1 MPPRHPVP
9 KIAHAKPVLERL
21 YRQYDRVESATDPVH
36 LVRRYSAPE
45 DREVAGFCAAAL
57 AFGRVAS
64 VLASINAVFDVMG
77 PSPSAFIRRFDPK
90 RHGHALKPLGHRW
103 TRGEDLVVLF
113 QILRR
118 MNETAGSIERF
129 FLRGYRAEADDI
141 GPALDSFC
149 ARALDLGG
157 AERTTGVRFFFPRP
171 AGGSACK
178 RLNLYLRW
186 MVRRDRIDFG
196 VWQQVA
202 TSKLVVPLDTHVSRV
217 GRCLQ
222 LTRYRSPGW
231 PMAREITGALR
242 QLDPND
248 PVKYDFSLCRL
259 GMQNVCGFNQ
269 EQRDDRCPLRGL
281 CRPGGRRPER
291 SRRPSGRH

>member
-1 MPPRHPVP
+1 MPSRRPVL
-9 KIAHAKPVLERL
+9 KLRNAKPVLEHL
-21 YRQYDRVESATDPVH
+21 YRQYDQVESATDPVH
-36 LVRRYSAPE
+36 LVRRYSAPA

-57 AFGRVAS
+57 AFGRVAA

-77 PSPSAFIRRFDPK
+77 PSPAAFVRRFDPL
-90 RHGHALKPLGHRW
+90 RHGHAVRPLGHRW

-118 MNETAGSIERF
+118 MNEAAGSIERF
-129 FLRGYRAEADDI
+129 FLRGYRDEAEDI

-149 ARALDLGG
+149 ARALDLADG
-157 AERTTGVRFFFPRP
+157 ENTGVRYFFPRP

-202 TSKLVVPLDTHVSRV
+202 TSKLVVPLDIHVWRV
-217 GRCLQ
+217 GQCLR
-222 LTRYRSPGW
+222 LTRYRSQGW
-231 PMAREITGALR
+231 PMAREITAALR
-242 QLDPND
+242 QFDPDD
-248 PVKYDFSLCRL
+248 PVKYDFSLCHL

-269 EQRDDRCPLRGL
+269 EQRDERCPLRGL
-281 CRPGGRRPER
+281 CRPDGRRPER
-291 SRRPSGRH
+291 SRLPSGQR